1 MICSV
6 TVERL
11 LGLQTSNQRI
21 SESDLWDGERRS
33 DQWWVIGLSVCKSI
47 VVSWSLYV
55 CLSVLNQWSILDGSN
70 SRPWW
75 HLSCVTFHWSPDV
88 FNKVHQRWCF
98 CRYRWVNFFL
108 LFLHCRLPSL
118 VSLLLSSPL
127 HLFFN
132 FFVFYYV
139 SFFFYIFIGLP
150 FFFSS
155 FSFASSP
162 FPPLP
167 HLCLLFLTLFIFH
180 FFLLLPPHFQ
190 LPPLLPFLSPFLI
203 CPPHLLTPF
212 FFVSFFHLFSSF
224 FSELTSSSIF
234 S

>member
-6 TVERL
+6 TVEGL

-88 FNKVHQRWCF
+88 FNKVHQRWCS
-98 CRYRWVNFFL
+98 CRYRWVNFL
-108 LFLHCRLPSL
+108 LFPSL
-118 VSLLLSSPL
+118 SSSFSFVSAVVFSSSS
-127 HLFFN
+127 FFLN
-132 FFVFYYV
+132 FFFVFYYV
-139 SFFFYIFIGLP
+139 SFFFNIFIVLP
-150 FFFSS
+150 FFFFLFCFVTFSSSSPSLSSVSNSFYLPLFSSTSSSFSTSSSSS
-155 FSFASSP
+155 FSFSFPYLPSSSP
-162 FPPLP
+162 DSSFSSV
-167 HLCLLFLTLFIFH
+167 
-180 FFLLLPPHFQ
+180 
-190 LPPLLPFLSPFLI
+190 FLSPSSFYS
-203 CPPHLLTPF
+203 PHLFPN
-212 FFVSFFHLFSSF
+212 
-224 FSELTSSSIF
+224 
-234 S
+234 

>member
-6 TVERL
+6 TVEGL

-88 FNKVHQRWCF
+88 FNKVHQRWCS

-127 HLFFN
+127 HLFSSTSSLSSTTWASSLISSSSCPFS
-132 FFVFYYV
+132 FLLSLLLHHLFLLFPIFVFC
-139 SFFFYIFIGLP
+139 F
-150 FFFSS
+150 
-155 FSFASSP
+155 
-162 FPPLP
+162 
-167 HLCLLFLTLFIFH
+167 
-180 FFLLLPPHFQ
+180 
-190 LPPLLPFLSPFLI
+190 
-203 CPPHLLTPF
+203 
-212 FFVSFFHLFSSF
+212 
-224 FSELTSSSIF
+224 
-234 S
+234 